1 MIHFAH
7 SCVVRCFGVLK
18 VARLPSC
25 AALAGSAFALAACS
39 FGPNGEP
46 PAMPQPVHYGS
57 EAQPAQTVP
66 AQGVAQQFVVGAKPV
81 PEWWKLYR
89 SDALNALVD
98 EGLRNSPTLA
108 ATEQS
113 LAAAREQLRGQIGS
127 SMLPLSTQAAR
138 RRAIARSRFL
148 RSALTRFCTTSSS
161 ANCRRT
167 TRSTCS
173 APRASPTPRWPRA

>member
-1 MIHFAH
+1 MIDFAH
-7 SCVVRCFGVLK
+7 SQLVR
-18 VARLPSC
+18 RLRAWPASRLSSG
-25 AALAGSAFALAACS
+25 AALAGCAFALAACS

-46 PAMPQPVHYGS
+46 PAMPQPVHYGAA
-57 EAQPAQTVP
+57 AQPAQTVP

-113 LAAAREQLRGQIGS
+113 LAAA
-127 SMLPLSTQAAR
+127 
-138 RRAIARSRFL
+138 
-148 RSALTRFCTTSSS
+148 
-161 ANCRRT
+161 
-167 TRSTCS
+167 
-173 APRASPTPRWPRA
+173 